1 MNCCN
6 PRDDWWSIDDE
17 EFKSVI
23 HVLQASIGA
32 MKIRVK
38 NEIPATRLFLL
49 RLTNPFT
56 LFMHQVK
63 YRTKPVHEAAT
74 MSTIL
79 MDNYLLLEKSVKL
92 TIVIWVR
99 GTIFGLLKKVVPA
112 NKHITSSSSGSANP
126 VAVVSS
132 IIITTST
139 TR

>member
-1 MNCCN
+1 
-6 PRDDWWSIDDE
+6 
-17 EFKSVI
+17 
-23 HVLQASIGA
+23 

-63 YRTKPVHEAAT
+63 YRTKPVHAAAT

-92 TIVIWVR
+92 TIVI
-99 GTIFGLLKKVVPA
+99 
-112 NKHITSSSSGSANP
+112 
-126 VAVVSS
+126 
-132 IIITTST
+132 
-139 TR
+139 